1 MTQPSQFDRPEEP
14 VNTENE
20 LLDEQNL
27 ADGTPDLDCDLA
39 ENQSSSTMPDGD
51 ILLPL
56 PMDFDLPT
64 RFVDECIARE
74 VAKLDA
80 TFGEIFSRESSSAR
94 SLFPFIRGKLIQ
106 YRLWPLYDEIA
117 ILQEVYART
126 IEKIL
131 EGRKIT
137 NQYGWI
143 RSVSFRYIRELN
155 RKQGRSTGVDESFL
169 ETLMPVEEIDEES
182 LTDEM
187 LKIQRAFQEL
197 SSEERLLLS
206 LKTVQDLS
214 WSEIQQIWI
223 EKGYGNLSI
232 PALRKR
238 KERALSHLRMLY
250 HSM

>member
-1 MTQPSQFDRPEEP
+1 MTQHSQFDRPEEP
-14 VNTENE
+14 TNAENE
-20 LLDEQNL
+20 LLEEQSL
-27 ADGTPDLDCDLA
+27 SDQTPDLDSDLA
-39 ENQSSSTMPDGD
+39 ENQAPSKMPGGD
-51 ILLPL
+51 IMLPL
-56 PMDFDLPT
+56 PVDVDLPT
-64 RFVDECIARE
+64 RFADECVARE
-74 VAKLDA
+74 VTKLDA

-131 EGRKIT
+131 EGREIT

-155 RKQGRSTGVDESFL
+155 RNQGRSTGVDESFL
-169 ETLMPVEEIDEES
+169 ETLAPVEEIDEES

-214 WSEIQQIWI
+214 WSAIQQIWI